1 MLQLTNIIKKYNEG
15 KPNEVEALRGVDL
28 IVEKGEM
35 IAIMGPSGSGKSTLL
50 NIIGCMD
57 TLTSGSYLCDGEEV
71 ASLSQKKLAALR
83 NKKFGFVLQDF
94 GLLADRSVEENV
106 MVPLLF
112 SKESLK
118 SSSKRI
124 KPILENLRI
133 ADLAK
138 RRANQL
144 SGGQAQRVAIARA
157 LVNEPDVILADEP
170 TGALDTHTSEDV
182 VNIFKSLNQQGKTII
197 IVTHNPEV
205 AKACDK
211 TYIIRDG
218 NMSVKRCG

>member
-1 MLQLTNIIKKYNEG
+1 MLHLKDIIKKYNEG

-28 IVEKGEM
+28 TVEKGEM

-124 KPILENLRI
+124 KPILENLGI

-182 VNIFKSLNQQGKTII
+182 VNIFKKLNESGKTII

-205 AKACDK
+205 AKKCDK

-218 NMSVKRCG
+218 EISAEA

>member
-1 MLQLTNIIKKYNEG
+1 MLKLTNIVKKYNEG
-15 KPNEVEALRGVDL
+15 QPNEVNALRGVDL
-28 IVEKGEM
+28 NVEKGEM

-57 TLTSGSYLCDGEEV
+57 TLTSGSYEVDGQKVEE
-71 ASLSQKKLAALR
+71 LSQKKLAYLR

-94 GLLADRSVEENV
+94 GLLADRSVEENI

-118 SSSKRI
+118 KSTKRI
-124 KPILENLRI
+124 KPILESLGI
-133 ADLAK
+133 AELAK

-157 LVNEPDVILADEP
+157 LVNEPDIILADEP
-170 TGALDTHTSEDV
+170 TGALDTHTSSEV
-182 VNIFKSLNQQGKTII
+182 VGIFKALNEQGKTVI

-205 AKACDK
+205 AKACHK
-211 TYIIRDG
+211 TYIIKDG
-218 NMSVKRCG
+218 QIFTE

>member
-1 MLQLTNIIKKYNEG
+1 MLQLKNIVKKYNEN

-28 IVEKGEM
+28 TVEKGEM

-71 ASLSQKKLAALR
+71 ASLSQKKLANLR

-118 SSSKRI
+118 SSTKRI
-124 KPILENLRI
+124 KPILENLGI

-182 VNIFKSLNQQGKTII
+182 VNIFKKLNESGKTII

-205 AKACDK
+205 AKKCDK
-211 TYIIRDG
+211 TYIIKDG
-218 NMSVKRCG
+218 GIQNE

>member
-1 MLQLTNIIKKYNEG
+1 MLQLTNIVKKYNEN
-15 KPNEVEALRGVDL
+15 KPNEVEALRGIDL
-28 IVEKGEM
+28 TVEKGEM

-71 ASLSQKKLAALR
+71 SSLSQKKLAALR

-112 SKESLK
+112 SKEILK
-118 SSSKRI
+118 TSMKRI
-124 KPILENLRI
+124 KPILENLGI
-133 ADLAK
+133 AELAK

-182 VNIFKSLNQQGKTII
+182 VNIFKTLNEQGKTII

-218 NMSVKRCG
+218 QISLNI

>member
-1 MLQLTNIIKKYNEG
+1 MIKIENVIKKYNEG
-15 KPNEVEALRGVDL
+15 QPNEVQALRGVDL
-28 IVEKGEM
+28 TVEKGEM

-57 TLTSGSYLCDGEEV
+57 TLTSGSYEVDGEKVEE
-71 ASLSQKKLAALR
+71 LSDKKLAALR

-94 GLLADRSVEENV
+94 GLLQDRTVEENV

-112 SKESLK
+112 SKESLRK
-118 SSSKRI
+118 SRERI
-124 KPILENLRI
+124 KPILADLGIE
-133 ADLAK
+133 DLAK

-170 TGALDTHTSEDV
+170 TGALDTHTSSEV
-182 VNIFKSLNQQGKTII
+182 VSIFKKLNEQGKTII

-205 AKACDK
+205 SKACNK
-211 TYIIRDG
+211 TYYIEDG
-218 NMSVKRCG
+218 NIIVN